1 MAALWAPKLI
11 IEKRYI
17 RSIQK
22 IMKQFELLAQGKDEP
37 EEILKAWKEYAQSA
51 AFQKAAED
59 IACRMVTN
67 LFSDGQKSWREAARV
82 NSRGRAIYEALKEE
96 LTGPVGAVYGS
107 LISQNSK
114 LIRTLPEAVAEQVTA
129 YIAKE
134 QQKGRRASEIAGEIT
149 RLFPEKTRARAELIA
164 RTEVSKASTALI
176 QARSELLG
184 LRWYV
189 WRTSEDQR
197 VRDSHELMEGVIIA
211 WSNPPSP
218 EALNQER
225 SYGHY
230 HAGNTFNCRCY
241 PEPLVEV
248 EAIRWPHKVYYQ
260 NRIQM
265 MTLAQFKRIA

>member
-17 RSIQK
+17 RSIQR
-22 IMKQFELLAQGKDEP
+22 IMKQFELLAQGKREP
-37 EEILKAWKEYAQSA
+37 EEILEAWRDYAQSA
-51 AFQKAAED
+51 DFRKAAED
-59 IACRMVTN
+59 IARKMVTS

-82 NSRGRAIYEALKEE
+82 NSKGKAIYAALQQE
-96 LTGPVGAVYGS
+96 LTGPVGAVYYS
-107 LISQNSK
+107 LIAQNSK
-114 LIRTLPEAVAEQVTA
+114 LIGTLPEDVAAQVTA

-134 QQKGRRASEIAGEIT
+134 QQKGRRASEIAQEIT
-149 RLFPEKTRARAELIA
+149 RLFPEKTKARAELIA
-164 RTEVSKASTALI
+164 RTEVSKASTALT
-176 QARSELLG
+176 QTRSEMLG
-184 LRWYV
+184 LGWYV

-197 VRDSHELMEGVIIA
+197 VRDSHELMEGVVVA
-211 WSNPPSP
+211 WRNPPSP
-218 EALNQER
+218 EALNHER
-225 SYGHY
+225 SYGYY

-260 NRIQM
+260 NSIQM